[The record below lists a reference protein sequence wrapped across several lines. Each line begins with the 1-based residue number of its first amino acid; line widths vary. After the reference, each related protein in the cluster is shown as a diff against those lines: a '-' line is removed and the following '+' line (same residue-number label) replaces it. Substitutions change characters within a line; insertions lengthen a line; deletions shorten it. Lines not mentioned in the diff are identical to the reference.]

1 MQVRLLFILFV
12 FAAAAFGD
20 EECPPRYSYCGYSGP
35 AQWPNLPIANNQCG
49 GERQSPIN
57 MVPEKPTLGE
67 AINVNYIAGHATI
80 RNTGHDIL
88 VTPTDDAGGKITIGR
103 NVYQLLQLHF
113 HVPSEHQLNGTGAPA
128 EMHIVH
134 RLVGGGADDYA
145 VIGVMLSSGTTYE
158 ALEPVFANLPE
169 KVCDTKFDPLWIEFD
184 KLLPKKVSSYY
195 TYAGSLTT
203 PPCTQSVIWY
213 VLGEGRTISVSELR
227 KLGALGENARAIQRK
242 MNVTFVRSQ

>member
-1 MQVRLLFILFV
+1 MRVRHLLIPLL
-12 FAAAAFGD
+12 FAAAALAD

-57 MVPEKPTLGE
+57 MVPERPTAGE
-67 AINVNYIAGHATI
+67 AINVDYVAGNAII

-88 VTPTDDAGGKITIGR
+88 VTPTGDAGKITIGG
-103 NVYQLLQLHF
+103 NVYKLLQFHF
-113 HVPSEHQLNGTGAPA
+113 HVPSEHHINGAVAPA

-134 RLVGGGADDYA
+134 QLEGGGADDYA
-145 VIGVMLSSGTTYE
+145 VIGVMLNSGTTYE
-158 ALEPVFANLPE
+158 ALEPVFANIPE
-169 KVCDTKFDPLWIEFD
+169 KACAKSGSRKIEFD
-184 KLLPKKVSSYY
+184 KLLPKKLSSYY

-213 VLGEGRTISVSELR
+213 VLGERRTISVPELR
-227 KLGALGENARAIQRK
+227 KLSALGENARPIQRK
-242 MNVTFVRSQ
+242 MNVTFVHSQ